1 MANSIKANYFYN
13 LALTVSGLLFPLV
26 TFPYI
31 TRVIQADGVGLVHF
45 YQGIVDYIVLFS
57 SLGIPVYAIREV
69 ARVRDDIKKRDAVLA
84 EILILNILL
93 SLVAYLFAF
102 TLGFTVDR
110 ILENLTIYLI
120 LCVSIILNA
129 IGCSWFYQ
137 GIEDFKFI
145 AIRGILV
152 RFICLISLF
161 VFVHTKS
168 DLIAYAII
176 TILGNVGNNIINF
189 LYLRHYVNLS
199 DISLRELRPFR
210 HLLPSIRI
218 FALNLV
224 ISIYVNLDSI
234 MLGFLSTNSAVG
246 YYTGATRL
254 TKTILGVIN
263 SLQTTMIPRF
273 SYLATN
279 DTMDKF
285 NILIQKVF
293 DFVLAVS
300 LPMAVGLAI
309 MAPTLINL
317 FCGEGYAPAIIT
329 LEIISPIILLISMS
343 GIPCFQILY
352 PLGKEKIAICATA
365 VGALVNFT
373 LNMLFIPDLAENGA
387 AIATVIAEASVTI
400 MMFILGR
407 KYIKINKYTH
417 HYSNCIFATILM
429 GALLL
434 LIKYLEFCDWVNL
447 ILMPLC
453 GISVYFGYLFLRKD
467 TITDYIKNY
476 IKNK

>member
-1 MANSIKANYFYN
+1 M
-13 LALTVSGLLFPLV
+13 LFPLI

-31 TRVIQADGVGLVHF
+31 TRVIQAEGVGLVHF

-69 ARVRDDIKKRDAVLA
+69 ARVRDDIKKRNDVLA
-84 EILILNILL
+84 EILILNIML

-102 TLGFTVDR
+102 TIGFTVDR
-110 ILENLTIYLI
+110 ILDNLSIYLV
-120 LCVSIILNA
+120 LCVGIILNS
-129 IGCSWFYQ
+129 IGSGWFYQ

-152 RFICLISLF
+152 RFVCLISLF
-161 VFVHTKS
+161 VFVHTKE
-168 DLIAYAII
+168 DLMAYAII
-176 TILGNVGNNIINF
+176 SIFGSVGNNIINF
-189 LYLRHYVNLS
+189 LYLRHYVNVS
-199 DISLRELRPFR
+199 DITFKELHPFR
-210 HLLPSIRI
+210 HLVPSIRI

-234 MLGFLSTNSAVG
+234 MLGFLSTNAAVG

-279 DTMDKF
+279 DTKEKF
-285 NILIQKVF
+285 DTLIQKVF

-300 LPMAVGLAI
+300 LPMAVGLYI

-317 FCGEGYAPAIIT
+317 FCGEGYTPAIIT

-343 GIPCFQILY
+343 GVPCFQILY

-365 VGALVNFT
+365 VGAIVNFL
-373 LNMLFIPDLAENGA
+373 LNMLFIPEQAENGA
-387 AIATVIAEASVTI
+387 AIATVVAETSVTV
-400 MMFILGR
+400 MMFIFGR
-407 KYIKINKYTH
+407 KYINIKKFTP
-417 HYSNCIFATILM
+417 HYLNCIIATILM
-429 GALLL
+429 GALLY
-434 LIKYLEFCDWVNL
+434 LIKSFDLANWQNI
-447 ILMPLC
+447 ILMPL
-453 GISVYFGYLFLRKD
+453 GGVSLYFGYLFLKRD
-467 TITDYIKNY
+467 TITDYIKSY
-476 IKNK
+476 IKK